1 MNIPTQYSNLHTLV
15 QHYKQSH
22 DFSKLRE
29 QTQRDYQN
37 VLNRAL
43 MTKVEGVTLANI
55 KVKDLSRRTFKVAY
69 DVWLDRGVR
78 TANMT
83 HAVVRKVL
91 NYAIDLELLQVN
103 PISGIQKQPE
113 NARNT
118 TWTTEQVKLFLD
130 TAYSQFKWR
139 NIGLITH
146 MAYEFVQRIG
156 DMRVLTWDCLDLD
169 KGLLTLEQSKRR
181 ATVFLP
187 IEENLL
193 MMLIQQKDSF
203 GFQDYVAP
211 SLTTNSQGYK
221 PYLKWQVSKH
231 VNDIKAVCGL
241 PKGLHAMDMRR
252 TGVTQMVDAG
262 VDLAQIMS
270 VSGHKNPNSVNPY
283 MKNTLTSATNALN
296 TRRNVL

>member
-1 MNIPTQYSNLHTLV
+1 MTIPKKTSNLHTLV
-15 QHYKQSH
+15 QHYKKSH
-22 DFSKLRE
+22 DFTKLRD
-29 QTQRDYQN
+29 QTQRDYHN
-37 VLNRAL
+37 ILNKAL
-43 MTKVEGVTLANI
+43 MTKVEDSTLANI

-69 DVWLDRGVR
+69 DSWLYRGVR
-78 TANMT
+78 TANIT

-91 NYAIDLELLQVN
+91 NYGIDLELLTVN
-103 PISGIQKQPE
+103 PVSGIKTQAE
-113 NARNT
+113 TSRNT
-118 TWTTEQVKLFLD
+118 TWTPEQVKLFLD

-139 NIGLITH
+139 NIGLIVH

-156 DMRVLTWDCLDLD
+156 DMRELTWDSIDFD
-169 KGLLTLEQSKRR
+169 KKLLTLEQSKRR

-193 MMLIQQKDSF
+193 SMLTFQKNDF

-211 SLTTNSQGYK
+211 SVKTITGGYK
-221 PYLKWQVSKH
+221 PYAKWQVSVH
-231 VNDIKAVCGL
+231 VNAIKAACGL
-241 PKGLHAMDMRR
+241 PNGLQAMDMRR

-283 MKNTLTSATNALN
+283 MKNTLTSATNALT